1 MYLMIMTIKELSTA
15 SLTPTITE
23 DKLLNDS
30 TPSNFSYS
38 HYTLYFKYCLKFYYL
53 LYIKNEGPNEI
64 AQKVNSSAVQA

>member
-1 MYLMIMTIKELSTA
+1 MIMTIKELSTA

-30 TPSNFSYS
+30 TPSNFGYS